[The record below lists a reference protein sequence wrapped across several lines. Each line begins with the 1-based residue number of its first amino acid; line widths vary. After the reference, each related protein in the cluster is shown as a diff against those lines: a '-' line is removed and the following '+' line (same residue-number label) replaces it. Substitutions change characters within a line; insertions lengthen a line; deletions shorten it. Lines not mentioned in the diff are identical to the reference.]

1 MERVYEEITSLKFE
15 KLQEVKSSYDMM
27 LKMIK
32 PTNEE
37 QKAKIEALKKKRE
50 EAQDTVKAEMDAMK
64 KEKVDDVK
72 KETEAK
78 KKELH
83 DERDAALERLQ

>member
-1 MERVYEEITSLKFE
+1 
-15 KLQEVKSSYDMM
+15 MM

-37 QKAKIEALKKKRE
+37 QKAKIESLKKKRE

-64 KEKVDDVK
+64 KQKVDDVR

-83 DERDAALERLQ
+83 DERDAALERL

>member
-1 MERVYEEITSLKFE
+1 
-15 KLQEVKSSYDMM
+15 MM

-50 EAQDTVKAEMDAMK
+50 EAQDGVKAEMDALK
-64 KEKVDDVK
+64 KQKVDDVR
-72 KETEAK
+72 KETETK